1 MAAINTQ
8 STKLDIN
15 REREGKTKTRDRLF
29 ILALAI
35 FAFIWMSPVLWTVVT
50 SFRTEP
56 ALQRNLASFIPTPFT
71 TENWSFILSS
81 GNLWKWF
88 GNSVIV
94 STTHTLAQLV
104 VCSLAAYA
112 FARLDFYFKRPLYIL
127 VLVGLMVPF
136 QATFLPVYLLFS
148 NLNLHNTLIALI
160 LPGIA
165 SSFAVFLLTQFYRGI
180 PKELEEAAMMD
191 GAGRFRIFIQIIV
204 PLSVPVMTALAIF
217 TFLGNWNSYLWPII
231 SATSSDVY
239 TIVIGLRK
247 ISQAWGFVDFY
258 GRNMAAAIFTAL
270 PIVIFFFVFQ
280 RRIISGI
287 AINSGIK

>member
-1 MAAINTQ
+1 MTHTNILPGSEEKRKRQ
-8 STKLDIN
+8 Q
-15 REREGKTKTRDRLF
+15 REKWRGRAVL
-29 ILALAI
+29 LALSI
-35 FAFIWMSPVLWTVVT
+35 FALIWMAPVIWTVVT

-56 ALQRNLASFIPTPFT
+56 SLQRNLASFIPTPFT
-71 TENWSFILSS
+71 IDNWQFILSS
-81 GNLWKWF
+81 SQLWKWF

-94 STTHTLAQLV
+94 STTHTIAQLI
-104 VCSLAAYA
+104 VCSMAAYA
-112 FARLDFYFKRPLYIL
+112 FARLDFYLKRPLYIL

-148 NLNLHNTLIALI
+148 ELRLHNTLIALI

-165 SSFAVFLLTQFYRGI
+165 SSFAVFLMTQFFRGI

-191 GAGRFRIFIQIIV
+191 GAGRFHIYITIIL
-204 PLSVPVMTALAIF
+204 PLSIPVLTALAIF
-217 TFLGNWNSYLWPII
+217 TFLGNWNSYLWPIV
-231 SATSSDVY
+231 SATSTEVY
-239 TIVIGLRK
+239 TLVIGLRK

-258 GRNMAAAIFTAL
+258 GRNMAAAVFTAL
-270 PIVIFFFVFQ
+270 PIIIFFFVFQ

>member
-1 MAAINTQ
+1 MTATNTQ
-8 STKLDIN
+8 PNNIN
-15 REREGKTKTRDRLF
+15 HKRKQQIKNRNRLF
-29 ILALAI
+29 ILALGI
-35 FAFIWMSPVLWTVVT
+35 FAFIWMSPVLWTVIT

-56 ALQRNLASFIPTPFT
+56 SLQRNLASFVPLPFT
-71 TENWSFILSS
+71 TENWQFILSS
-81 GNLWKWF
+81 SQLWQWF
-88 GNSVIV
+88 GNSVLV
-94 STTHTLAQLV
+94 STTHTLAQLII
-104 VCSLAAYA
+104 CSMAAYA
-112 FARLDFYFKRPLYIL
+112 FARLDFYLKRPLYIL

-148 NLNLHNTLIALI
+148 ELKLHNTLIALI

-165 SSFAVFLLTQFYRGI
+165 SSFAVFLLTQFFRGI

-191 GAGRFRIFIQIIV
+191 GAGRFRIYLQIIV
-204 PLSVPVMTALAIF
+204 PLSVPALTALAIF
-217 TFLGNWNSYLWPII
+217 TFLANWNSYLWPII
-231 SATSSDVY
+231 SATSSEVY

-258 GRNMAAAIFTAL
+258 GRNMAAAVFTAL
-270 PIVIFFFVFQ
+270 PIIIFFFVFQ